1 MAAFIIRSIF
11 FKMITL
17 FIISVISFL
26 IVHLAPGEPSQIDPL
41 NPRFRKEDI
50 ARYRE
55 AFDLD
60 KPLLRQYFLFY
71 KKFFTGELKSFKDN
85 QPVMGKIWERF
96 LNSLPIFIVGTIL
109 TWCLAF
115 PMGVG
120 AALRRRGAFDQA
132 TTFLSYLLISVPGFF
147 LSYIL
152 IVLVVQGFSIGL
164 PEMRF
169 ALMGLEI
176 STPALHLTI
185 AGLEVPVLGIRTFG
199 QENAPAIYQVNDRL
213 WHLVLPS
220 LLGATG
226 GIAFLSRYVRGQ
238 MIEVLDS
245 DYIRTALSKG
255 LPSDTVY
262 YVHALRNAALPFVTM
277 FGLLL
282 PGLIG
287 GSVIFETIFAWPGMG
302 RMGYEAILARDFPI
316 IISLNFIAA
325 VLVIAG
331 TFVSDVLYVIV
342 DPRIRL

>member
-1 MAAFIIRSIF
+1 MAAFIVRSIF
-11 FKMITL
+11 FKTVTL
-17 FIISVISFL
+17 IIISIVSFL

-60 KPLLRQYFLFY
+60 KPLLQQYFLFY

-85 QPVMGKIWERF
+85 QPVMGKVMERF
-96 LNSLPIFIVGTIL
+96 LNSLPIFIVGTVL

-115 PMGVG
+115 PMGIG
-120 AALRRRGAFDQA
+120 AALARGGGFDQV
-132 TTFLSYLLISVPGFF
+132 TTFLSYLLISLPGFF
-147 LSYIL
+147 LAYLL
-152 IVLVVQGFSIGL
+152 IIWTVNWF
-164 PEMRF
+164 
-169 ALMGLEI
+169 
-176 STPALHLTI
+176 
-185 AGLEVPVLGIRTFG
+185 EVPVLGIRTFG
-199 QENAPAIYQVNDRL
+199 QEGAPAIYQVNDRM

-238 MIEVLDS
+238 MIEVLES
-245 DYIRTALSKG
+245 DYVRTALSKG
-255 LPSDTVY
+255 LQEDTVY

-287 GSVIFETIFAWPGMG
+287 GSVIIESIFAWPGMG
-302 RMGYEAILARDFPI
+302 RMAYEAVLTRDYPI
-316 IISLNFIAA
+316 IVSLNFISAF
-325 VLVIAG
+325 LVVVG
-331 TFVSDVLYVIV
+331 TFISDILYVIV